1 MTSRHAGTS
10 RIIDEVQAYV
20 FALASNTLLA
30 FIVFHAIF
38 GVIYFGANFVPN
50 AASTLTTINTAS
62 LAGWLALIHMFAGF
76 TLSAW
81 LLVPTIAVLVLLRQL
96 EGDEQ
101 RRRGLHFVRPGLFA
115 VSIGTSVFG
124 VIGHSISLPKDREN
138 NTLLVCEVAMFVTFA
153 LLFAFDAWKR
163 RAAERIATRS
173 IEEYDLSWRISQR
186 FWLTYALAIGT
197 LTVSGFVIAIVGES
211 EIHQFGLQEFG
222 IALWQQFFTPLGDLW
237 QALTGSMAPWAALPF
252 LSQLIPIFL
261 DRSQTFSGGDSRQ
274 SASIFRTVFSVVGL
288 MMCFA
293 CASLSLVVP
302 SGMAWPGV
310 DGFIETLAKIS
321 GSLSL
326 SIAFLALIIWRDS
339 SGGNSK
345 TLERV
350 REEE

>member
-1 MTSRHAGTS
+1 
-10 RIIDEVQAYV
+10 
-20 FALASNTLLA
+20 
-30 FIVFHAIF
+30 
-38 GVIYFGANFVPN
+38 
-50 AASTLTTINTAS
+50 
-62 LAGWLALIHMFAGF
+62 
-76 TLSAW
+76 
-81 LLVPTIAVLVLLRQL
+81 
-96 EGDEQ
+96 
-101 RRRGLHFVRPGLFA
+101 
-115 VSIGTSVFG
+115 
-124 VIGHSISLPKDREN
+124 
-138 NTLLVCEVAMFVTFA
+138 MFVTFA

-288 MMCFA
+288 MTCFA

-326 SIAFLALIIWRDS
+326 SIAFLALIVWRDS